1 MMTTTFNP
9 GSFTSTAP
17 KPLPVVLLLDTSGS
31 MSGPKIQTL
40 NTAIGKMLNTFIK
53 NEVRETEFLVSV
65 ITFGGAATMTI
76 PPSRASEVM
85 LEQLGAGGGTPMG
98 RAVQLAKELIEDK
111 NRTPSRAYRPL
122 VVLVSDGAPTDD
134 WQSPLK
140 DFVASGRSSK
150 CDRMAM
156 GIGEDAFREPAKSM
170 LETFVQGTKNEVFH
184 AEQASEIDQFFK
196 FVTMS
201 TVARSRSV
209 DPNVILPI
217 ELVQDTVT
225 PPSES
230 SEKSQEDGQE
240 DSYW

>member
-1 MMTTTFNP
+1 MTTTFNP

-31 MSGPKIQTL
+31 MAGPKIQTL

-65 ITFGGAATMTI
+65 ITFGGTATMTI
-76 PPSRASEVM
+76 PPSRASEVR

-134 WQSPLK
+134 WQGPLK
-140 DFVASGRSSK
+140 DFVATGRSSK

-156 GIGEDAFREPAKSM
+156 GIGEDAFHGPAKAM
-170 LETFVQGTKNEVFH
+170 LETFVQGTSNEVFH

-209 DPNVILPI
+209 DPNVVLPI
-217 ELVQDTVT
+217 EQAKGAISA
-225 PPSES
+225 PSES

>member
-1 MMTTTFNP
+1 
-9 GSFTSTAP
+9 
-17 KPLPVVLLLDTSGS
+17 
-31 MSGPKIQTL
+31 
-40 NTAIGKMLNTFIK
+40 
-53 NEVRETEFLVSV
+53 
-65 ITFGGAATMTI
+65 
-76 PPSRASEVM
+76 
-85 LEQLGAGGGTPMG
+85 
-98 RAVQLAKELIEDK
+98 
-111 NRTPSRAYRPL
+111 
-122 VVLVSDGAPTDD
+122 
-134 WQSPLK
+134 
-140 DFVASGRSSK
+140 
-150 CDRMAM
+150 MAM

>member
-1 MMTTTFNP
+1 
-9 GSFTSTAP
+9 
-17 KPLPVVLLLDTSGS
+17 
-31 MSGPKIQTL
+31 
-40 NTAIGKMLNTFIK
+40 
-53 NEVRETEFLVSV
+53 
-65 ITFGGAATMTI
+65 MTI

-85 LEQLGAGGGTPMG
+85 LEQLGATGGTPMG
-98 RAVQLAKELIEDK
+98 GAVLLAKELSEDK

-209 DPNVILPI
+209 DPNVVLPI